1 MICGKLHTLKMQNN
15 ISLIFISIKLLI
27 IIQNRWFTAPWV
39 LVPFFLFL
47 FTCKSYICFSMLS
60 LTVQS
65 RVTIRCGFVTDWT
78 FLVVVHMYRHSYYY
92 LKYLLLLTTVEADE
106 VFVFVH
112 SFIYM
117 CIVLTLPVC
126 SLLLFFFCLMF
137 SVIKVLGKRKYL
149 C

>member
-27 IIQNRWFTAPWV
+27 IFQNRWFTAPWV

-65 RVTIRCGFVTDWT
+65 RVTIRYGFVTDWT

-112 SFIYM
+112 SFIYVYCADFTSM
-117 CIVLTLPVC
+117 FFVII
-126 SLLLFFFCLMF
+126 FFCLMF

>member
-27 IIQNRWFTAPWV
+27 IIQNRWFTVPWV
-39 LVPFFLFL
+39 LVPFLLFL

-92 LKYLLLLTTVEADE
+92 LTVIVNDCRSRWGICFCA
-106 VFVFVH
+106 
-112 SFIYM
+112 FIYIHVYCADFTSM
-117 CIVLTLPVC
+117 FFVII
-126 SLLLFFFCLMF
+126 FFCLMF

>member
-112 SFIYM
+112 SFIYVYCADFTSM
-117 CIVLTLPVC
+117 FFVII
-126 SLLLFFFCLMF
+126 FFCLMF

>member
-1 MICGKLHTLKMQNN
+1 MLCGKLHTLKMQND

-27 IIQNRWFTAPWV
+27 IFQNRWFTVPWV

-112 SFIYM
+112 SFIYVYCADFTSM
-117 CIVLTLPVC
+117 FFVII
-126 SLLLFFFCLMF
+126 FFCLMF

>member
-1 MICGKLHTLKMQNN
+1 MICGKLHTLKMQND

-27 IIQNRWFTAPWV
+27 IFQNRWFTVPWV

-126 SLLLFFFCLMF
+126 SLLLSFFL
-137 SVIKVLGKRKYL
+137 SNV
-149 C
+149 

>member
-27 IIQNRWFTAPWV
+27 IFQNRWFTVPWV

-112 SFIYM
+112 SFIYVYCADFTSM
-117 CIVLTLPVC
+117 FFVII
-126 SLLLFFFCLMF
+126 FFCLMF

>member
-15 ISLIFISIKLLI
+15 ISLIFIFIKLLI
-27 IIQNRWFTAPWV
+27 IFQSRWFTVPWV

-112 SFIYM
+112 SFIYVYCADFTSM
-117 CIVLTLPVC
+117 FFVII
-126 SLLLFFFCLMF
+126 FFCLMF